1 MEGGSWPVSAPYVG
15 MAGINL
21 LVCDLGTHTTA
32 NTWVIPVTRTAE
44 AASGN
49 AGATLLGGAAV
60 EDGKSADAGAVSA
73 YCA

>member
-15 MAGINL
+15 MAGLNL

-32 NTWVIPVTRTAE
+32 NTWVIPVLRFKE
-44 AASGN
+44 ADSGT
-49 AGATLLGGAAV
+49 AGATLLTGDAV
-60 EDGKSADAGAVSA
+60 EDGLSGDFGAVSA